1 MEKKKV
7 GRPKKVVAPT
17 PKKTVKNIAF
27 YKKALADLHKS
38 KNILQKDKD
47 TMQRQYETHIQKI
60 NLYRDKDVEV
70 INDLNQQIDKAV
82 QKRGFW
88 IQKTEEAQKKNEALF
103 SLVKELVDT
112 AVNDL
117 VHVEVTTGKITA
129 LDVIYHVSM
138 IERVM
143 EAKFNPETEE

>member
-7 GRPKKVVAPT
+7 GRPKKVVAT
-17 PKKTVKNIAF
+17 KPKIKVN
-27 YKKALADLHKS
+27 YKEA
-38 KNILQKDKD
+38 
-47 TMQRQYETHIQKI
+47 YIQA
-60 NLYRDKDVEV
+60 VEV
-70 INDLNQQIDKAV
+70 IEGLNQQIDKAV

-88 IQKTEEAQKKNEALF
+88 IQKTEETQKKNEALF

-117 VHVEVTTGKITA
+117 VQVEVTTGKITA
-129 LDVIYHVSM
+129 LDAIYHVSM

-143 EAKFNPETEE
+143 ESKFNSETEE

>member
-7 GRPKKVVAPT
+7 GRPKKVVTPAP
-17 PKKTVKNIAF
+17 KIKVN
-27 YKKALADLHKS
+27 YKEAYLQAL
-38 KNILQKDKD
+38 
-47 TMQRQYETHIQKI
+47 
-60 NLYRDKDVEV
+60 EV
-70 INDLNQQIDKAV
+70 IEGLNQQIDKAV

-117 VHVEVTTGKITA
+117 VQVEVTTGKITA
-129 LDVIYHVSM
+129 LDAIYHVSM

-143 EAKFNPETEE
+143 ESKFNSETEE